1 MRKCV
6 NCGHPKGSHGKG
18 MLGRIGYCMVKDEG
32 QLVPCSCSGFVD
44 PFSKMSPKEKVQA
57 IIGEGKETISSILR
71 QKLEE
76 EEIEISDNELRDIIW
91 ELFDEEK
98 IFISDVPS

>member
-6 NCGHPKGSHGKG
+6 NCGHPKGRHGKG
-18 MLGRIGYCMVKDEG
+18 MLERRGYCTVKDEG
-32 QLVPCSCSGFVD
+32 QLAPCPCLGFVD

-57 IIGEGKETISSILR
+57 IIGERKEVIASVLR
-71 QKLEE
+71 QRLEE